1 MQNRGYNEMGQA
13 AVLEYNEEAY
23 TRQGIVNLCE
33 IITSTPQYSIIS
45 QITLNYSHYSVILFQ
60 QKSHLKTGE

>member
-1 MQNRGYNEMGQA
+1 MGQA

-33 IITSTPQYSIIS
+33 IITSTPEYSIIS
-45 QITLNYSHYSVILFQ
+45 QITLNYSHCPVILFQ
-60 QKSHLKTGE
+60 